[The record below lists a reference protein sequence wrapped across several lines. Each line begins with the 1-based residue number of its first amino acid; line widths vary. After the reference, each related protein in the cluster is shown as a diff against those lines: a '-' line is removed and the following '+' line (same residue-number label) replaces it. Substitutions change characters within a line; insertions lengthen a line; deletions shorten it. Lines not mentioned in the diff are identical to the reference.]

1 MNSSTKTKNHLD
13 KFLDDL
19 EVSSSTGSGAGAPML
34 AHRTISRQIQLGICI
49 GKGRFGEVFI
59 GDWKGEKVAVKIF
72 ISRDEKSWSR
82 ETEVYQT
89 NMLRHSNLLRW
100 IASDNKG
107 KKIFFLTFVFLDTG
121 TSTQLW
127 LVTEYLS
134 MGSLYDY
141 LEKTTIPT
149 NIGIQ
154 MLRSIAHG
162 LSYLHAEVPGVN
174 NQCSIIQFFK

>member
-1 MNSSTKTKNHLD
+1 MQERPLQELLPPLVVSIHQPSSSVRTLISLTKREGHISLNFRTEALLDLFYFFRHEDDVMYSARGKMQLD
-13 KFLDDL
+13 KLLDDL
-19 EVSSSTGSGAGAPML
+19 EESSSGTGSGAPML
-34 AHRTISRQIQLGICI
+34 AHRTIARQIQLGTCI

-107 KKIFFLTFVFLDTG
+107 REGKTASSYSPSRFFL
-121 TSTQLW
+121 
-127 LVTEYLS
+127 
-134 MGSLYDY
+134 
-141 LEKTTIPT
+141 K
-149 NIGIQ
+149 N
-154 MLRSIAHG
+154 
-162 LSYLHAEVPGVN
+162 
-174 NQCSIIQFFK
+174 K